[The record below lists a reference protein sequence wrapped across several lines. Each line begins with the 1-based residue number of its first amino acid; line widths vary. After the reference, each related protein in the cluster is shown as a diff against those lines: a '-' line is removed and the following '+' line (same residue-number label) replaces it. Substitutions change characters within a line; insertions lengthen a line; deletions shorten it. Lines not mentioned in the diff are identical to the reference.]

1 MHPVLSNFTC
11 YNICTREEKGASMDN
26 GFFIAV
32 LFGAI
37 LGFVT
42 SFFTYSPNSKD
53 DNSETVDKS

>member
-1 MHPVLSNFTC
+1 MHPVLSNFAC
-11 YNICTREEKGASMDN
+11 YNICTRKEKKASMDN

-37 LGFVT
+37 LGFVI
-42 SFFTYSPNSKD
+42 SFFTDSSNFED